1 MATDRESYQG
11 AVKETVKE
19 LRAEIRDLRAGPSGT
34 GLQTPERVRALLAVR
49 FTPATVRQGKW
60 ADVARL
66 LQDRPGLSCAAVAEL
81 CGMSK
86 AAHRARRAARAAG
99 AAAPGA
105 G

>member
-1 MATDRESYQG
+1 M
-11 AVKETVKE
+11 
-19 LRAEIRDLRAGPSGT
+19 
-34 GLQTPERVRALLAVR
+34 RALLAVR
-49 FTPATVRQGKW
+49 FTLATVRQGKW

-86 AAHRARRAARAAG
+86 AAAARAMRAARAAG
-99 AAAPGA
+99 IAAPGA